1 MQLELVFLLLVGVQ
15 LLSFFVGVVLLFIA
29 LFFASRIV
37 TNRLVSIQE
46 AFIGA
51 LATTAIY
58 QICGLILFFVNPIYS
73 DLIALIIAVVALTLI
88 VYKYID
94 IGIFSSVALVM
105 LCLAILLAIQ
115 VFETVIGYIFL
126 VPLPG

>member
-1 MQLELVFLLLVGVQ
+1 MQLELVFLLLVGVH
-15 LLSFFVGVVLLFIA
+15 LLSFFVGVVLLFIS

-37 TNRLVSIQE
+37 TNRLVSIPE

-51 LATTAIY
+51 LATLVIY
-58 QICGLILFFVNPIYS
+58 QICGLILFFVIPGTS
-73 DLIALIIAVVALTLI
+73 DLIALIIAVVALSLLLN
-88 VYKYID
+88 KYID
-94 IGIFSSVALVM
+94 IGIFSSVALIM

-115 VFETVIGYIFL
+115 VSETAITYIFF

>member
-15 LLSFFVGVVLLFIA
+15 LLSFFVGVVLLFIS

-51 LATTAIY
+51 LATMVIY
-58 QICGLILFFVNPIYS
+58 QICGLILFFVIPGTS
-73 DLIALIIAVVALTLI
+73 DLIALIIAVVALSLLLN
-88 VYKYID
+88 KYID
-94 IGIFSSVALVM
+94 IGIFSSIALVM

-115 VFETVIGYIFL
+115 VAETAITYIFF
-126 VPLPG
+126 VPFPG